1 MTEPCDS
8 LARASGRP
16 QPAGQRRGARC
27 GLGRCPL

>member
-16 QPAGQRRGARC
+16 QPAG
-27 GLGRCPL
+27 